1 MIKAKRPG
9 ARVIIRNRR
18 FMFVYPDGQIEGIR
32 MSERAKAHLGQLKTM
47 DVRNAN
53 Q

>member
-9 ARVIIRNRR
+9 ARVEIRNRR
-18 FMFVYPDGQIEGIR
+18 FVYVYKDGQTEGIR

-47 DVRNAN
+47 DVRNA
-53 Q
+53 QS

>member
-18 FMFVYPDGQIEGIR
+18 FVYLYPNGQIEQIR